1 MPVTTGH
8 RDLCQKIV
16 INLLNLCYN
25 NAMSFLNKLPKLSK
39 SSPQPELKSMLLA
52 LDIGTSFI
60 KCALAQPVDKDKP
73 EKSLKF
79 KKTLPSGRLKILG
92 FAKTPQSPGNM
103 QDGQIADISGV
114 VASCEKALAELEAK
128 TGEHAQSCVIGVSGE
143 QIKSKTST
151 IRYRRDNP
159 TRAITEPEL
168 SELLQKIEQRNLEK
182 LKTELSLE
190 TDNPDVEL
198 SLINSAVVSIS
209 IDGYRINNPVGFRG
223 AEVLIE
229 YYTAFAPTVV
239 VSALE
244 KVCAEL
250 ELDLLTLVV
259 EPFAVSRACL
269 GDDIDVD
276 FSAILIDIGAGKT
289 GLSVVDSGDIC
300 GTKMFNIGGNSFT
313 RQLSETLSLT
323 PRRAELLKLNLD
335 DDSKLSDT
343 TIAKA
348 SAAVERS
355 LSVWLAGVSLALE
368 EFKNLE
374 PLPPDIFLSGGSSQ
388 LTPLAETL
396 ALSDWY
402 QSLPFSKRPL
412 IHLLE
417 PSALP
422 DFILPEEPD
431 ASFIVCLGLLRVA
444 VDTLLA
450 SPEKSGLR
458 AKISKILS
466 H

>member
-1 MPVTTGH
+1 
-8 RDLCQKIV
+8 
-16 INLLNLCYN
+16 
-25 NAMSFLNKLPKLSK
+25 MSFLNKLPKLPE
-39 SSPQPELKSMLLA
+39 SSPKTEQRSTLLA
-52 LDIGTSFI
+52 LDIGTSFV
-60 KCALAQPVDKDKP
+60 KCTLAQPIDKDKP
-73 EKSLKF
+73 EKALKF
-79 KKTLPSGRLKILG
+79 KKTLPSGKLKILG
-92 FAKTPQSPGNM
+92 FAKAPQAPGNIK
-103 QDGQIADISGV
+103 DGRIADISGV
-114 VASCEKALAELEAK
+114 VASCEKALAELEEK
-128 TGEHAQSCVIGVSGE
+128 TGERASAVVIGVSGE
-143 QIKSKTST
+143 QIKSRTST

-159 TRAITEPEL
+159 TKAITEPEL
-168 SELLQKIEQRNLEK
+168 SELLQKIEKRNLEK

-190 TDNPDVEL
+190 TDNPDIEL

-239 VSALE
+239 VSAIE

-269 GDDIDVD
+269 GDDVDVD
-276 FSAILIDIGAGKT
+276 FSAVLIDIGAGKT
-289 GLSVVDSGDIC
+289 GIAVVDSGDIC

-313 RQLSETLSLT
+313 RQLSEALSLT
-323 PRRAELLKLNLD
+323 PRRAELLKINLD

-348 SAAVERS
+348 SAILDRS

-368 EFKNLE
+368 EFKNIE
-374 PLPPDIFLSGGSSQ
+374 PLPSDIFLSGGSSQ
-388 LTPLAETL
+388 LVPLEETL

-402 QSLPFSKRPL
+402 QSLPFSKRPI

-417 PSALP
+417 PANLP
-422 DFILPEEPD
+422 DFIMSEGPD

-450 SPEKSGLR
+450 SPDKAGLK
-458 AKISKILS
+458 AKLSKLLS

>member
-1 MPVTTGH
+1 
-8 RDLCQKIV
+8 
-16 INLLNLCYN
+16 
-25 NAMSFLNKLPKLSK
+25 MSFLNKLPKLPE
-39 SSPQPELKSMLLA
+39 SSNKTEQRSTLLA
-52 LDIGTSFI
+52 LDIGTSFV
-60 KCALAQPVDKDKP
+60 KCVLAQPVDKDKP
-73 EKSLKF
+73 EKTLKF

-92 FAKTPQSPGNM
+92 SAKAPQSPGNM
-103 QDGQIADISGV
+103 KDGRIADIPGV
-114 VASCEKALAELEAK
+114 VASCEKALARLEEK
-128 TGEHAQSCVIGVSGE
+128 TGERASAAVIGVAGE

-151 IRYRRDNP
+151 IRYRRDTPNKP
-159 TRAITEPEL
+159 ITNAEL
-168 SELLQKIEQRNLEK
+168 EELLKKIEKRNLEN
-182 LKTELSLE
+182 LKKELSLE

-239 VSALE
+239 VSAAE

-259 EPFAVSRACL
+259 EPFAVARACL

-276 FSAILIDIGAGKT
+276 FSAVLIDIGAGKT
-289 GLSVVDSGDIC
+289 GVSVVDSGDIC

-313 RQLSETLSLT
+313 RQLSESLT
-323 PRRAELLKLNLD
+323 LTPKRAELLKLNLD
-335 DDSKLSDT
+335 DDSKLSDV

-348 SAAVERS
+348 SAAIERS
-355 LSVWLAGVSLALE
+355 LSVWLAGASLALE
-368 EFKNLE
+368 EFKNIE
-374 PLPPDIFLSGGSSQ
+374 PLPADIFLSGGSSN
-388 LTPLAETL
+388 LAPLQETL

-402 QSLPFSKRPL
+402 QDLPFAKRPL
-412 IHLLE
+412 IHLLD
-417 PSALP
+417 PSSLP
-422 DFILPEEPD
+422 DFIFPED
-431 ASFIVCLGLLRVA
+431 SVAKLDSTFTVCLGLLRVA

-450 SPEKSGLR
+450 SPDKAGLK
-458 AKISKILS
+458 AKLSKILS